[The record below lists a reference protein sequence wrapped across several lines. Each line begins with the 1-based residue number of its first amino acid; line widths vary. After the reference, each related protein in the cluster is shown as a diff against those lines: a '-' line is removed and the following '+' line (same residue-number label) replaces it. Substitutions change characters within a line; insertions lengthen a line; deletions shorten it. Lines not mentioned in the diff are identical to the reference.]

1 MRLKDRVAIVT
12 GASQSIGKA
21 VAMKFAAEGASV
33 VVNYF
38 SNRVLAENVVAEI
51 RKSGGKAFACKANVS
66 DEREVAAMVDRC
78 IKEYGKIDIL
88 VNNAAIDPRKKW
100 DEISVAEWDHVM
112 TNNVRSQFVCC
123 KAVFPHMKEQGYGK
137 IINVSSVTFWF
148 GKAGYVHYVASKGAI
163 IGFTRALARELG
175 GDNITV
181 NCITPGAVLTETEL
195 QKVGFIEAQDE
206 ATEALKQLQSI
217 PRRQLTD
224 DLVGAFV
231 FLASSDSDFTT
242 GQTLNVDGGWM
253 MH

>member
-1 MRLKDRVAIVT
+1 MRLKGRVAIVT

-51 RKSGGKAFACKANVS
+51 RGTGGKAFACKANVA
-66 DEREVAAMVDRC
+66 DEREVAVMVDSC

-100 DEISVAEWDHVM
+100 NEISVAEWDHVM
-112 TNNVRSQFVCC
+112 ANNVRSQFVCC

-148 GKAGYVHYVASKGAI
+148 GKTGYVHYVASKGAI

-195 QKVGFIEAQDE
+195 QKVGSAEAQDE
-206 ATEALKQLQSI
+206 ATEALKQLQAI